1 MQRGTFR
8 KQPLEEIVKKQAIKR
23 EKMLNERKSLPAPK
37 VGLKRNILTKKR
49 VKKVSA
55 KSLHDKVWKLCRE
68 IIILLYGN
76 TCYST
81 GKGGLE
87 GSGLHC
93 GHMLAKASLPLKYK
107 YDLCLLRPQS
117 YHANIN
123 LGGDYPNYLS
133 HWLDENKVT
142 YEQYEEFRKNIKQTE
157 SMGGKDAQIF
167 LQNKIVWLTEVLE
180 ICKQNENEEWLKD
193 AYTRYI
199 I

>member
-1 MQRGTFR
+1 MKRSLFR
-8 KQPLEEIVKKQAIKR
+8 KPTLEEIKQKQDLKR
-23 EKMLNERKSLPAPK
+23 AKILNERKSVSAPK
-37 VGLKRNILTKKR
+37 TTAKRKILAKKK
-49 VKKVSA
+49 VKKVSS

-76 TCYST
+76 TCYSS

-180 ICKQNENEEWLKD
+180 ICKQNEDEEWLKD